1 MSLMKDLA
9 RPRRFIMMRKIF
21 LCLALLLL
29 VSSVRAIVPE
39 EEATISTLGKTSPVM
54 EETLPR
60 LDKVMAAIIQVES
73 KGNPRAFNKSGN
85 CAGILQIT
93 PVLVRQCNIWLKQKK
108 SKKRYSLQDR
118 FSKEKSVEMFYMIQ
132 DYYNPKHD
140 IEKAIRLWNGGPNY
154 TKRGTQRYYNKVIRH
169 LK

>member
-1 MSLMKDLA
+1 
-9 RPRRFIMMRKIF
+9 MMRKIF

-39 EEATISTLGKTSPVM
+39 EEATISTLGKTTPVM
-54 EETLPR
+54 EDTLPR
-60 LDKVMAAIIQVES
+60 LDKVMTAIIQVES
-73 KGNPRAFNKSGN
+73 QGNPRAFNKNGN

-118 FSKEKSVEMFYMIQ
+118 FNKEKSVEMFHMIQ

-140 IEKAIRLWNGGPNY
+140 IEKAIRIWNGGPNY
-154 TKRGTQRYYNKVIRH
+154 TKRGTQRYYNKVMSH